1 MLLGTRWSIPVWI
14 SDDLSLILRSARM
27 LHCSLADY
35 VDGRDAVG
43 IVLTQRWLVIY
54 VEQSLR
60 VVVALPS
67 LTQTIRSEI
76 VCG

>member
-1 MLLGTRWSIPVWI
+1 
-14 SDDLSLILRSARM
+14 M

-35 VDGRDAVG
+35 VDGRDAVR

-67 LTQTIRSEI
+67 LTQTVRSEI